1 MRGCM
6 TENES
11 GREKGEEGQN
21 REERTAAH
29 GKHMRCVKKL
39 YRDAY
44 TEEKGGGGGL
54 ERERGWEGCGGRDG
68 LTQFE
73 ALHH

>member
-44 TEEKGGGGGL
+44 TEEQGGGGVDW
-54 ERERGWEGCGGRDG
+54 RENEGGRDV
-68 LTQFE
+68 E
-73 ALHH
+73 AGTG

>member
-44 TEEKGGGGGL
+44 TEEKGGGVDW
-54 ERERGWEGCGGRDG
+54 RENEGGRDV
-68 LTQFE
+68 E
-73 ALHH
+73 AGTG